1 MAKAEKTSAKN
12 FVTVALAEDV
22 ELARDY
28 VQMLR
33 DNEIPA
39 RFHVNEDLLQG
50 SRVAILVPDEM
61 IEQAQIF
68 IQARCS
74 GPDFY
79 DYAFDNIHNS
89 EDAED

>member
-1 MAKAEKTSAKN
+1 MARNIERKTSQN
-12 FVTVALAEDV
+12 FVAVALAEDV

-28 VQMLR
+28 VQMLH

-39 RFHVNEDLLQG
+39 RFQVNEDIIQG
-50 SRVAILVPDEM
+50 SRVAILVLDDFV
-61 IEQAQIF
+61 EQAQIL

-79 DYAFDNIHNS
+79 DYAFDRIINDEI
-89 EDAED
+89 ED

>member
-1 MAKAEKTSAKN
+1 MAKAERMSAKN

-33 DNEIPA
+33 NNEIPA
-39 RFHVNEDLLQG
+39 RFRVNEDLIEG
-50 SRVAILVPDEM
+50 SRVAILVPDDL

-79 DYAFDNIHNS
+79 DYAFDKINS
-89 EDAED
+89 DDEDDD